1 MGLQRKQSRI
11 QSASRRDFGLERV
24 SGRTDNEAVD
34 SGMCDYSGPPIRGVP
49 QRFELHILGLLLPSR
64 IVVRVEA
71 TFKRRPRMSDV
82 AEISWKHQ
90 QSQPDLS
97 QNYTA

>member
-1 MGLQRKQSRI
+1 MGLQRKRRRVQP
-11 QSASRRDFGLERV
+11 ASRRGFGPERV
-24 SGRTDNEAVD
+24 SGRTDSEAVAG
-34 SGMCDYSGPPIRGVP
+34 GMLDYSGPPIRGGP
-49 QRFELHILGLLLPSR
+49 HRFEVHILGLLLPSH

-82 AEISWKHQ
+82 AEISWKNQ